1 MGLFGSL
8 IGGTLGGA
16 IKKAIERS
24 KSGGGSR
31 SSGGVASS
39 TTNSLRDYMKQM
51 GQPIDYDASS
61 GMITIGGRQYALGSI
76 PGTSYNP
83 TTGQHYVTDPNAL
96 NKVIDT
102 GGTTA
107 IEEPAYMQPY
117 QQYISDP
124 TSEYINQLKEAQRRS
139 RIIS

>member
-1 MGLFGSL
+1 
-8 IGGTLGGA
+8 
-16 IKKAIERS
+16 
-24 KSGGGSR
+24 
-31 SSGGVASS
+31 
-39 TTNSLRDYMKQM
+39 
-51 GQPIDYDASS
+51 
-61 GMITIGGRQYALGSI
+61 MITMVNNMHLGFYS

-96 NKVIDT
+96 NKVIGT

-139 RIIS
+139 RIAALDKTKDAALGEP